1 MLDVKAQSA
10 DPTGQEPTLVPVR
23 QTRRRWRSSRPE
35 DRVALRQ
42 LIIATNEQDVGLPA
56 WTAILDKIG
65 TPYDVLFAS
74 AEPLHSGRLVR
85 TDGVGRYNAV
95 LLTSSTLFFKE
106 DTGGY
111 RSAFD
116 PDEWRTLWE
125 YERTF
130 AVRQAAVNG
139 SPRGNPEDY
148 CLQLRDEG
156 PTGTGQV
163 TVCLT
168 AAGARV
174 FDHLAAGARLPLTCS
189 YVYRSR
195 LTTSPGCQAAP
206 LLTIDSDVVGVVGRS
221 PDGRERLA
229 LTFTLGAAQ
238 PIEDLLGFGLVRWAT
253 RGIFLGEKRHWINV
267 DIDDW
272 FNTYDRGS
280 VCDGS
285 TRYHLG
291 PDETLA
297 ITQQQRGLRE
307 RFPLA
312 AGFTLNLAYNG
323 RGAASSA
330 VTDRLA
336 DTLPCLRKTFR
347 WINHTYSHEPMNW
360 MSYERSRDEIKGNL
374 DAASALGL
382 PVPHHILKTPE
393 YSGLGVFR
401 HPDPGRPPYDL
412 GLERSNAEMLR
423 AAQDLGVRYLHGN
436 MSFRSHRPGCHN
448 GGFHHPLRPGL
459 FVVPDWPTCI
469 AWGATTPDQEV
480 SSYAAIYGEDVARDG
495 RAGGQG
501 PGHGQGPDH
510 DGQGPGHDGQGPGHD
525 GQGPG
530 HDGAPA
536 YDDIIDAESE
546 LALRH
551 LMAGSAYTHTL
562 HQANLRQYLPGRSLA
577 FDWLNALLV
586 KYSAYYRV
594 PLRNPDWSG
603 LATYIEAR
611 TAHCLAL
618 RTGPDAV
625 WDRDTN
631 TVEYVPRTDTT
642 LFVTGL
648 AIRPATRSDRRCPDE
663 AEVYGADTVS
673 RLRLARRRA
682 VTLLARPR
690 P

>member
-1 MLDVKAQSA
+1 MLDAKALPA
-10 DPTGQEPTLVPVR
+10 GPTGQEPTLVPVR
-23 QTRRRWRSSRPE
+23 QPGRRWRSSRPE

-42 LIIATNEQDVGLPA
+42 LIIATDEQDVGLPA
-56 WTAILDKIG
+56 WTTILDKIG
-65 TPYDVLFAS
+65 TPYDVLFAR
-74 AEPLHSGRLVR
+74 AEPLDSGRLVR
-85 TDGVGRYNAV
+85 ADGVGRYNAV

-106 DTGGY
+106 DTGRY

-116 PDEWRTLWE
+116 PAEWRMLWE
-125 YERTF
+125 YERTY

-148 CLQLRDEG
+148 GLQLRDEG

-174 FDHLAAGARLPLTCS
+174 FDHLAPGARLPLTCS

-195 LTTSPGCQAAP
+195 LTTSPGCWAEP

-221 PDGRERLA
+221 PDGRERLT

-253 RGIFLGEKRHWINV
+253 RGIFLGEQRHWINV

-272 FNTYDRGS
+272 FNTYDHGS
-280 VCDGS
+280 VCDGR
-285 TRYHLG
+285 TRYHLS
-291 PDETLA
+291 PDEALA
-297 ITQQQRGLRE
+297 IRQQQRQLRE

-323 RGAASSA
+323 RGAAVSA
-330 VTDRLA
+330 SADPLTDA
-336 DTLPCLRKTFR
+336 LPCLRETFR
-347 WINHTYSHEPMNW
+347 WINHTFSHEPMNS
-360 MSYERSRDEIKGNL
+360 MSYERSRDEIKSNL

-401 HPDPGRPPYDL
+401 HPDPGRPPHDL
-412 GLERSNAEMLR
+412 GLGRSNAEMLR
-423 AAQDLGVRYLHGN
+423 AAEDLGVRYLHGN
-436 MSFRSHRPGCHN
+436 MSFHSHRPGCHN
-448 GGFHHPLRPGL
+448 GGFYHPLRPGL
-459 FVVPDWPTCI
+459 FVVPDWPTSI

-480 SSYAAIYGEDVARDG
+480 SSYAAIYGEDAASAGHAVG
-495 RAGGQG
+495 R
-501 PGHGQGPDH
+501 GPDH
-510 DGQGPGHDGQGPGHD
+510 GCDQ
-525 GQGPG
+525 
-530 HDGAPA
+530 A
-536 YDDIIDAESE
+536 YDDIIDSEAE

-562 HQANLRQYLPGRSLA
+562 HQANLRQYVPGRSLA

-594 PLRNPDWSG
+594 PLRNPDWSA

-611 TAHCLAL
+611 TAHCVAL
-618 RTGPDAV
+618 RAGSDAV
-625 WDRDTN
+625 WNRDTN
-631 TVEYVPRTDTT
+631 TVEYVPRADTT
-642 LFVTGL
+642 LFITGL
-648 AIRPATRSDRRCPDE
+648 AIRPATWSDRRGPDE